1 MDKKPRMLVTA
12 PVTTRS
18 GYGAHARDIVLSLL
32 DLDKYDV
39 AVFPVRWGNTAMDYL
54 DENDKQHKRIL
65 DVLVYEL
72 TEKTYPQPDYH
83 IHIVIPN
90 EFQQWGK
97 TYNIGITAG
106 TEFTAIPGEWIE
118 GLNKMDMTIVP
129 SHFTKNVCL
138 NTKYDKL
145 NDKTQEKIGEA
156 MVTKP
161 IEVLFEGYDDKLY
174 SPTNIIKSDLT
185 TELNKIKED
194 FCFLVCGH
202 WLQGEF
208 GHDRKDISST
218 VKLYFD
224 TFKNVIKKPGLI
236 LKTSG
241 ATTSVVDRYDI
252 LKKINMVKKSCGGN
266 IKTLPPVYLL
276 HGDLDDAQ
284 MNELYNHHKI
294 KAMVSLTHGEGFGR
308 PLLEFATTGKPIMAS
323 DWSGQVDFLN
333 KGYTTLLPGELKNVP
348 KDSFPKNIWVK
359 EAKWFEVNYGIVRS
373 MLKNIT
379 KNYKKFKKKALKQQ
393 QFAKKFTRDKMT
405 EKLGEIL
412 DAYLPIPVEEVD
424 IKLPKLK
431 KVNLPKLKKL

>member
-1 MDKKPRMLVTA
+1 MSNKPRMLVTA

-39 AVFPVRWGNTAMDYL
+39 SVFPVRWGNTAMDYL
-54 DENDKQHKRIL
+54 DETDTQHKRIL
-65 DVLVYEL
+65 DVLIYEL
-72 TEKTYPQPDYH
+72 NEKTYSQPDYH

-90 EFQQWGK
+90 EFQQWGT

-106 TEFTAIPGEWIE
+106 TEFTAIPGEWVE

-129 SHFTKNVCL
+129 SEFTKNVCL

-145 NDKTQEKIGEA
+145 DDRTKKKIGEA

-161 IEVLFEGYDDKLY
+161 MEVLFEGYDDKLY

-185 TELNKIKED
+185 IELNKIKEN

-202 WLQGEF
+202 WLQGKF
-208 GHDRKDISST
+208 GNDRKDVAST
-218 VKLYFD
+218 IKLFYD
-224 TFKNVIKKPGLI
+224 TFKNVINKPALI

-252 LKKINMVKKSCGGN
+252 LKKIENIKKASGGN
-266 IKTLPPVYLL
+266 IKTLPKVYLL

-284 MNELYNHHKI
+284 MNELYNHHKV

-308 PLLEFATTGKPIMAS
+308 PLLEFSTTGKPILAS
-323 DWSGQVDFLN
+323 DWSGQVDFLH
-333 KGYTTLLPGELKNVP
+333 KGYNSLLPGELKEIP
-348 KDSFPKNIWVK
+348 KDSFPKNIYVK
-359 EAKWFEVNYGIVRS
+359 EAKWFIVNYGVARS
-373 MLKNIT
+373 VLKNIT

-393 QFAKKFTRDKMT
+393 QYAKKFTRDKMT

-412 DAYLPIPVEEVD
+412 DTYLPNPVQNVD
-424 IKLPKLK
+424 LKLPKLK